1 MTTLDTTTD
10 IWCIVVSTMADMM
23 NQSLD
28 VFKSF
33 KAEVEFQL
41 EKKIKAV
48 KFGHSGEYYGRYD
61 ESGEQL

>member
-1 MTTLDTTTD
+1 
-10 IWCIVVSTMADMM
+10 MADMM